1 MVPRPRRRRDRAERA
16 AIHSDRLDEL
26 HEDASARAA
35 RRGGAR
41 VRARPSGLARAR
53 GVQPERG
60 ARARGA
66 LRPAQP
72 RARPKSGLR
81 VVVHSPQSPG
91 RRHAQME
98 GGISAAPSL
107 AHDLY
112 ERYSGQIFG
121 FCVNRLGSREEAED
135 ALQSTFLNAH
145 RALQRGVTPDA
156 ELPWLFKIAH
166 NVCLTRRRSTRRRGR
181 VEAPSDLESV
191 QDVVPAPP
199 RESRDE
205 LIELTGALT
214 EMPDNQRRA
223 ILLREWQGLSYHE
236 IARELELSP
245 SAVETLIFRARRTLA
260 ANLES
265 RPGLL
270 ARARQALDL
279 GGLVTAAKRS
289 LRGRG
294 RAQGNSSGG
303 RGLRRRRRRDRAE
316 RAPST
321 RCRAEGEGTRS
332 CACRLSRLRARRLCP
347 AHRPQSRRRRRARR
361 GPSRARRSVAARPGR
376 PAARRAAAGRRR
388 PDRDA
393 AHGPHAAG
401 KRSDARAGADAR
413 CVRAD
418 GRLRSDAGGCTA
430 CAAVAPP
437 ATRHDR
443 STERAAAVPRR
454 CARLAPANPGVIPPC
469 RAAEPARN
477 RGYYQS
483 KRRRSSAGRALH
495 S

>member
-1 MVPRPRRRRDRAERA
+1 
-16 AIHSDRLDEL
+16 
-26 HEDASARAA
+26 
-35 RRGGAR
+35 
-41 VRARPSGLARAR
+41 
-53 GVQPERG
+53 
-60 ARARGA
+60 
-66 LRPAQP
+66 
-72 RARPKSGLR
+72 
-81 VVVHSPQSPG
+81 
-91 RRHAQME
+91 ME
-98 GGISAAPSL
+98 VGISAAPSL

-236 IARELELSP
+236 IARELELSQ

-279 GGLVTAAKRS
+279 GGLVTAASALFEGAVALKATAAAVAVSGAVVVATAPSENPRPAVVPKAKAE
-289 LRGRG
+289 G
-294 RAQGNSSGG
+294 RA
-303 RGLRRRRRRDRAE
+303 
-316 RAPST
+316 
-321 RCRAEGEGTRS
+321 
-332 CACRLSRLRARRLCP
+332 RARSADCARDGCAQP
-347 AHRPQSRRRRRARR
+347 TGRSRDGDAELDARRRAHAGRR
-361 GPSRARRSVAARPGR
+361 RAPRRPV
-376 PAARRAAAGRRR
+376 ARRAAAAAAVVPTVDAARR
-388 PDRDA
+388 PD
-393 AHGPHAAG
+393 AAG
-401 KRSDARAGADAR
+401 EHPDAGAGADAR

-418 GRLRSDAGGCTA
+418 GRFRPDAGGRRA

-437 ATRHDR
+437 AARHSTARPDRRFAPQRRPTRA
-443 STERAAAVPRR
+443 SSLPR
-454 CARLAPANPGVIPPC
+454 
-469 RAAEPARN
+469 RAAEPARI

-483 KRRRSSAGRALH
+483 SADVAQLVEHFTRNEGVPGSSPGVGFAL
-495 S
+495 

>member
-1 MVPRPRRRRDRAERA
+1 
-16 AIHSDRLDEL
+16 
-26 HEDASARAA
+26 
-35 RRGGAR
+35 
-41 VRARPSGLARAR
+41 
-53 GVQPERG
+53 
-60 ARARGA
+60 
-66 LRPAQP
+66 
-72 RARPKSGLR
+72 
-81 VVVHSPQSPG
+81 
-91 RRHAQME
+91 ME

-236 IARELELSP
+236 IAGELELSP

-279 GGLVTAAKRS
+279 GGLVTAASALFEGAVALK
-289 LRGRG
+289 
-294 RAQGNSSGG
+294 ATAAAVAVSG
-303 RGLRRRRRRDRAE
+303 AVVVAT
-316 RAPST
+316 APSEHPRPAVVPKAKAEVVRVPAQPTARETVVPSPPAAVATETPSST
-321 RCRAEGEGTRS
+321 RAVTRT
-332 CACRLSRLRARRLCP
+332 P
-347 AHRPQSRRRRRARR
+347 V
-361 GPSRARRSVAARPGR
+361 VAARPGAQSPVEQP
-376 PAARRAAAGRRR
+376 PAAVVPTATPPMAHTPPESVPTAAPEPAAGASAPIAGSDPTPVAAQPAQRLRHQRPDTQQPEPIAAA
-388 PDRDA
+388 P
-393 AHGPHAAG
+393 
-401 KRSDARAGADAR
+401 S
-413 CVRAD
+413 
-418 GRLRSDAGGCTA
+418 
-430 CAAVAPP
+430 
-437 ATRHDR
+437 
-443 STERAAAVPRR
+443 
-454 CARLAPANPGVIPPC
+454 APANPGVLPP
-469 RAAEPARN
+469 EPS
-477 RGYYQS
+477 G
-483 KRRRSSAGRALH
+483 
-495 S
+495 